1 MFHHDFNIAL
11 SWEDKFQNKIL
22 LTYQISRMD
31 YFVKIDNC
39 FLIMKYIIEVQ
50 KKYYVFFQEVSSK
63 VNPVE
68 GKQKLFLHFC
78 RIIFVHL
85 GDEVGRFCSF
95 KAITDFLG
103 LFLLLCYK
111 LHCNTFNVM
120 TFNYLNVSGVTYFIK
135 VNFLVW
141 SIFAGSRKFLFRI
154 WQTY

>member
-1 MFHHDFNIAL
+1 M
-11 SWEDKFQNKIL
+11 
-22 LTYQISRMD
+22 
-31 YFVKIDNC
+31 
-39 FLIMKYIIEVQ
+39 
-50 KKYYVFFQEVSSK
+50 
-63 VNPVE
+63 E
-68 GKQKLFLHFC
+68 GKEKLFLHFC

-120 TFNYLNVSGVTYFIK
+120 TFNYVNVSGVTYFIK

-154 WQTY
+154 WQTYWETETLYSSTNYWYIAASASNYPFFWKSLLVHFERYWPGF